1 MKIIF
6 LTDVKGQGKKD
17 EIKEVKDGYAKFLI
31 SNKSAV
37 FYTDKSFEVLKNS
50 LSKRKTEEN
59 EKIKECEEIKKKLLK
74 LNLQVKVKT
83 GKEDKVFGSVSS
95 KQISDI
101 LKENNFNVDKKD
113 IKINGEINTLGTHIV
128 TIQLHKKVMCEL
140 PIIIIKE
147 R

>member
-37 FYTDKSFEVLKNS
+37 PYTDKSFKILKDD
-50 LSKRKTEEN
+50 LSKRETDEN
-59 EKIKECEEIKKKLLK
+59 NKIKEAEELKVKLLK
-74 LNLQVKVKT
+74 LNLEITVKT

-95 KQISDI
+95 SKISEL
-101 LKENNFNVDKKD
+101 LKENNFNIDKKN
-113 IKINGEINTLGTHIV
+113 IKLTEDINTLGTHIV
-128 TIQLHKKVMCEL
+128 KVLLHKKVTCEL
-140 PIIIIKE
+140 PIIIKKE

>member
-31 SNKSAV
+31 SSKNAV
-37 FYTDKSFEVLKNS
+37 AYTNKSFEVLKDS
-50 LSKRKTEEN
+50 LSKRETEEN
-59 EKIKECEEIKKKLLK
+59 DKIKECEEIKKKLLK
-74 LNLQVKVKT
+74 LNIEVKVKT

-101 LKENNFNVDKKD
+101 LKENNFNIDKKD
-113 IKINGEINTLGTHIV
+113 IKITGEINTLGTHII
-128 TIQLHKKVMCEL
+128 TIILHKKVVCEL
-140 PIIIIKE
+140 PVIIIKE